1 MKTLYLECNMGCSGD
16 MLLGALLELL
26 PDPQQWL
33 DRFHQIGLPRV
44 RLEQSTQAKCGIY
57 GTHVSVLIDGSLEE
71 TEGSRDYHHHAH
83 HDLGHLSD
91 LIRALAI
98 PDRVKEQ
105 ALAVYQLLAEAESQV
120 HRTTVEQ
127 IHFHEV
133 GSLDAVADIVG
144 VCLLLDELR
153 PDGILASPVV
163 AGSGSVHCAH
173 GILPVPAPATAV
185 LLQGIPWRSGDLEG
199 ELCTPTGAALLKHFV
214 QSFGPMPTLTVERI
228 GIGTGQKDFPQ
239 AILLRAFWCS
249 SAVDAPTAPRQIAE
263 LRCTLDDMT
272 GEDLGFAVQL
282 LLDAGALDVYT
293 LPIQMK
299 KNRPGIIL
307 CVTCPVADSDAFAR
321 LMLRH
326 TTTAGVRKQVAE
338 RYPLQVRFSQADTP
352 YGPVRIKHYAG
363 LEAEKSKPEFE
374 DLARAAREHNV
385 PIAAVRSFLS
395 KR

>member
-239 AILLRAFWCS
+239 ANLLRAFWCS

-299 KNRPGIIL
+299 KNRPGSRRRR
-307 CVTCPVADSDAFAR
+307 CR
-321 LMLRH
+321 
-326 TTTAGVRKQVAE
+326 
-338 RYPLQVRFSQADTP
+338 
-352 YGPVRIKHYAG
+352 
-363 LEAEKSKPEFE
+363 
-374 DLARAAREHNV
+374 
-385 PIAAVRSFLS
+385 
-395 KR
+395 